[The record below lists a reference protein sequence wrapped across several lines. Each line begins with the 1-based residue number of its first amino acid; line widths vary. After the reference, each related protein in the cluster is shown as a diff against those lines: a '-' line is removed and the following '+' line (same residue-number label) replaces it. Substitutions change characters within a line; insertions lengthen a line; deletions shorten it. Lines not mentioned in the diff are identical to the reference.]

1 MVIQDEA
8 GNKALAALRQ
18 SSGTLP
24 LAAARLPLVPLPTGG
39 DSLTPH
45 MDTLDTCSESLMYK
59 DDISQRTL
67 QPQLLTNTHFIISII
82 LSMVLARWS
91 CQGEA
96 LHGCGFDLL
105 DTVIAF

>member
-1 MVIQDEA
+1 MVFQDEV

-67 QPQLLTNTHFIISII
+67 KLLLLINTCFIIRIT
-82 LSMVLARWS
+82 LSVLLARWS

-96 LHGCGFDLL
+96 SQGCGFDLL